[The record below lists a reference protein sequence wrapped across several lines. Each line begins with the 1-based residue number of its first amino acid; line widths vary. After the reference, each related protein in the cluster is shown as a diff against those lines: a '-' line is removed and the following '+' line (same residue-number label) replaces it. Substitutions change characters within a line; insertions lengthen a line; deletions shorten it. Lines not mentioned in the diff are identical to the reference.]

1 MKIAL
6 INMPFGSLYKPSIG
20 ISLLQA
26 SLQKMGFVCDTYY
39 LNLLFGS
46 MVSTDLYNDFVEQK
60 NVPHEAFSGD
70 WIFSQSLYGQDNFAD
85 YKQYIDKSHFFRS
98 DAKRQEFYERLLTL
112 RDHVEPFLERALA
125 DHQWEQYDMIGFT
138 SVFEQ
143 NVASLSMAKRLKEK
157 WPNTFIIFGGAN
169 CEGEMGKA
177 LLESFSF
184 LDGVC
189 SGEGDISFTHFVQ
202 QMAEYK
208 DPRLCR
214 SQGILMQSKY
224 TDEPLMAH
232 SEHSPP
238 VHDMDGLPY
247 PNYDDY
253 FTQFEKYGY
262 CGTVPPPRF
271 LFESSRGCWWGAK
284 SHCRFCGLNGANL
297 NYRSKSADRALD
309 ELLFLRDRYQKYT
322 NQASAVDNIIDM
334 QYFRDFLPKLRDM
347 QLDLDMFYETKANLR
362 KEQVQLFRDARFYH
376 IQPGIE
382 SLITSVLRLMGKG
395 ISMMQNVQLLKWTKE
410 FGVYPYW
417 NFLYGFPGENEE
429 EYQKVADTIQA
440 LTHLDPPGNCA
451 PIRLDRFS
459 PYFNHA
465 SEFGIVNI
473 RPMFAYHLVYQE
485 QSHETLMKLAYH
497 FEFDYASSQNPA
509 SYTQALIREIDA
521 WQKHHNQSE
530 FFSVDLGQHLVLV
543 DLRPIRLENQMFVLA
558 GLEKA
563 LFQFCDNIRSDKA
576 ILEHLE
582 RNQVPHTKKEVKE
595 ILKRFVNQKL
605 MLTESETY
613 LSLAIPLGNY
623 SPKKQGLQRLMEI
636 TGGFDHEHLVG

>member
-26 SLQKMGFVCDTYY
+26 SLQKNGFVCDTYY

-46 MVSTDLYNDFVEQK
+46 MVTTDIYNYFVEQK
-60 NVPHEAFSGD
+60 VAPEEAFSGD
-70 WIFSQSLYGQDNFAD
+70 WIFSQSLYGKDNFTD
-85 YKQYIDKSHFFRS
+85 YKKYIGQFNFFRS
-98 DAKRQEFYERLLTL
+98 DTKRQEFYERLLTI
-112 RDHVEPFLERALA
+112 RDYVEPFMERALVE
-125 DHQWEQYDMIGFT
+125 HQWEQYDIIGFT

-143 NVASLSMAKRLKEK
+143 NVASLSMAKRLKEHWSNK
-157 WPNTFIIFGGAN
+157 FIIFGGAN

-177 LLESFSF
+177 LLESFPF
-184 LDGVC
+184 LDAVC
-189 SGEGDISFTHFVQ
+189 SGEGDLSFQHFVE

-214 SQGILMQSKY
+214 SEGIILQSKY
-224 TDEPLMAH
+224 TDEPLITR
-232 SEHSPP
+232 SENSPP
-238 VHDMDGLPY
+238 VHNMDRLPY

-253 FTQFEKYGY
+253 FTQFEKYGFY
-262 CGTVPPPRF
+262 GTESSPRL

-297 NYRSKSADRALD
+297 NYRSKSADRAIE

-322 NQASAVDNIIDM
+322 NQVSAVDNIIDM
-334 QYFRDFLPKLRDM
+334 KYFRDFLPKLRDM

-362 KEQVQLFRDARFYH
+362 KDQVQLFRDAGFHH

-382 SLITSVLRLMGKG
+382 SLVTSVLKLMGKG
-395 ISMMQNVQLLKWTKE
+395 ISMMQNVQLLKWAKE

-417 NFLYGFPGENEE
+417 NFLYGFPSENKE
-429 EYQKVADTIQA
+429 EYQKVIDVIQA
-440 LTHLDPPGNCA
+440 LTHLDPPGNCS

-459 PYFNHA
+459 PYFNNA

-485 QSHETLMKLAYH
+485 QSRETLMKLAYH

-509 SYTQALIREIDA
+509 SYTQALIQEIDA
-521 WQKHHNQSE
+521 WQKQHNQSE
-530 FFSVDLGQHLVLV
+530 FFSVDLGEHLVLV
-543 DLRPIRLENQMFVLA
+543 DFRPIRIENHMFVLT
-558 GLEKA
+558 GLEKD
-563 LFQFCDNIRSDKA
+563 LFQLCDNIHSYKT

-582 RNQVPHTKKEVKE
+582 RNQVPHTKKEVKD
-595 ILKRFVNQKL
+595 ILNRFVKQKL

-613 LSLAIPLGNY
+613 LSVAIPLGNY
-623 SPKKQGLQRLMEI
+623 TPKKQGLERLMEI
-636 TGGFDHEHLVG
+636 SDGLDSKDLVG